1 MKRRDF
7 IRTMGVASAITL
19 PGVGNRLISSPDLFT
34 TNNSNQLLPTWKGFN
49 LLNKFNPDT
58 QSDFSEKDF
67 EIIAE
72 WGFNFVRIPLSYWCW
87 SSEEDW
93 YNVDEKVLKEID
105 VAVDLARQ
113 YNLHINLN
121 FHRAP
126 GYCINNPR
134 PCPPTCSKMKSP

>member
-72 WGFNFVRIPLSYWCW
+72 WGFNFVRIPLSY
-87 SSEEDW
+87 
-93 YNVDEKVLKEID
+93 
-105 VAVDLARQ
+105 
-113 YNLHINLN
+113 
-121 FHRAP
+121 
-126 GYCINNPR
+126 
-134 PCPPTCSKMKSP
+134 